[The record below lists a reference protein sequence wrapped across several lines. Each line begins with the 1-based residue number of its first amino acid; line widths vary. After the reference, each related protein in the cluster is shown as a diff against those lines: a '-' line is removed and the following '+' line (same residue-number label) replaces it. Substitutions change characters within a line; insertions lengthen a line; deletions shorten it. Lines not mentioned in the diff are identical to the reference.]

1 MLLAKSK
8 RTAHSNDMRAAAELS
23 VLAADWILRAKDG
36 KGLSTD
42 AILMA
47 ASAQRKVKQTAGL
60 MASKDTFC
68 GASLEE
74 QGVSEPGC
82 RKHKE

>member
-1 MLLAKSK
+1 MHRTYPRDMGGAHQIRSWSRDVLLAKSK
-8 RTAHSNDMRAAAELS
+8 RTARSKGMREAAELS

-47 ASAQRKVKQTAGL
+47 VSAHRG
-60 MASKDTFC
+60 
-68 GASLEE
+68 
-74 QGVSEPGC
+74 
-82 RKHKE
+82 R